1 MTSPFA
7 VLIWLCDRS
16 GRQARLLPWFSF
28 SFSYSFRHK
37 TGAKTPSD
45 DYCNIWPWV
54 IFNSPEGERKQS
66 CGLLWAGNP
75 KAAVSRRKAIEKGA
89 HYCERPITPPVG
101 LEPTTL
107 RLTAACST
115 DWAKE
120 EYSIFK
126 KFAFWI
132 CLSYPNS
139 IIWFPVCY
147 RTVRST
153 DWAKEEYLIYNYII
167 YVIECICQY
176 IF

>member
-1 MTSPFA
+1 MA
-7 VLIWLCDRS
+7 
-16 GRQARLLPWFSF
+16 
-28 SFSYSFRHK
+28 
-37 TGAKTPSD
+37 
-45 DYCNIWPWV
+45 
-54 IFNSPEGERKQS
+54 
-66 CGLLWAGNP
+66 
-75 KAAVSRRKAIEKGA
+75 
-89 HYCERPITPPVG
+89 PPVG

-153 DWAKEEYLIYNYII
+153 DWAKEEYLISLDYYII
-167 YVIECICQY
+167 PYYEMLSTHFLKIFLVTRMGIEPMLPAWEAGVLTAWPTSLTHTILSYKKRVVNNIIRDFWKIIHKKCPPKNNIQRTKFNA
-176 IF
+176 IWNE